1 MNVADISSPHTRTN
15 YESNKWKCCKNW
27 SDLMTKNIVQQL
39 FRKLDWRRCNIQSF
53 QKWNIGNLFRQ
64 RKSTKQIEKSQCD
77 GLQQIKPNNLL
88 VEKYKLK
95 IASQVW
101 IEKHCRR
108 FMKHGQ
114 QTKNDE
120 KWFMFGKFQ
129 TKNQSNRKN
138 TKRKSDQF
146 SAVYLNNIQN
156 EITCICRRIVAFGL
170 IVWMWGKICSGN
182 IRSKSAWLWNFDR
195 LKRLLFRRK
204 QTSQFAI

>member
-1 MNVADISSPHTRTN
+1 MI
-15 YESNKWKCCKNW
+15 
-27 SDLMTKNIVQQL
+27 KNIVQRL
-39 FRKLDWRRCNIQSF
+39 FQKLDWRQCNIQSF

-64 RKSTKQIEKSQCD
+64 RKFTKKIEKQQCD
-77 GLQQIKPNNLL
+77 GSRHIKQDNLL

-101 IEKHCRR
+101 IEKHYRR

-114 QTKNDE
+114 QTKKDE

-138 TKRKSDQF
+138 TKRKRDQF

-156 EITCICRRIVAFGL
+156 EITGICRRIVAFGL
-170 IVWMWGKICSGN
+170 IVWMRWKIYSGN
-182 IRSKSAWLWNFDR
+182 KRSKPAWLWNIDR

-204 QTSQFAI
+204 QTGEFTI